1 MTRPAAL
8 VLLNPAARGGTAV
21 SRLARVHKALTG
33 VFSPQLVR
41 LDAAGAWRDEVEA
54 ALRSGVRSFVAAGGD
69 GTVGALVTTL
79 WERGEGVPLGD
90 LTLAAVGLGSSN
102 DYHKPARRRV
112 GGVPV
117 RLDRDAA
124 GPRDLALARW
134 KDAAGHEQ
142 ARAFAVSASLGLAA
156 RANAFFT
163 HGGQDPVLRRL
174 KAHATGAAIFYA
186 ALRELI
192 RGRGLQAK
200 LTLPA
205 EECRLVAASM
215 SVTKTPY
222 LAGCLRFDTPVA
234 PDSGALAVNVCEWR
248 GRAATLLQLARLAAG
263 RFRGR
268 PGTRH
273 WMTPEVEIALDAPDA
288 LELDGEVVQAR
299 RVRFAVLSQRIRAC
313 A

>member
-21 SRLARVHKALTG
+21 AHFARVQSALSEA
-33 VFSPQLVR
+33 FSPRVVR
-41 LDAAGAWRDEVEA
+41 LDPEGAWRGSVET
-54 ALRSGVRSFVAAGGD
+54 ALRAGVRSFVAAGGD
-69 GTVGALVTTL
+69 GTVGALATTL
-79 WERGEGVPLGD
+79 VERRASVPLGD

-102 DYHKPARRRV
+102 DYHKPVRRQV
-112 GGVPV
+112 AGVPV
-117 RLDRDAA
+117 RLDARAA

-134 KDAAGHEQ
+134 ESADGHEQ
-142 ARAFAVSASLGLAA
+142 ARAFVVSASLGLAA

-163 HGGQDPVLRRL
+163 HGHRDPLLRVL
-174 KAHATGAAIFYA
+174 KSHAPGAAILYA
-186 ALRELI
+186 AVHELA
-192 RGRGLQAK
+192 RAGGLPAR
-200 LTLPA
+200 LTLPTGDH
-205 EECRLVAASM
+205 RLVASSL

-234 PDSGALAVNVCEWR
+234 PDSGALAVNVCEWH
-248 GRAATLLQLARLAAG
+248 GPAATLRQMIGLAAG

-273 WMTPEVEIALDAPDA
+273 WMTNEVAIALDRPDA
-288 LELDGEVVQAR
+288 LELDGEVVEAR
-299 RVRFAVLSQRIRAC
+299 HVRFAVLAERIRAC